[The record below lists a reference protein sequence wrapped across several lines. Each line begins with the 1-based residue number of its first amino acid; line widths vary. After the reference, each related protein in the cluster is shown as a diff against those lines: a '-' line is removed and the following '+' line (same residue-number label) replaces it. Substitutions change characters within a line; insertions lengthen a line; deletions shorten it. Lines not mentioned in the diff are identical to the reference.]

1 MLLQVEGLDRLGSLG
16 RMENLWYH
24 VDVTPGVFRVEFT
37 DGRRAGEAV
46 LGPSFPTCAEPRALS
61 LPHT

>member
-1 MLLQVEGLDRLGSLG
+1 MSLQVEGLDRLGSLG
-16 RMENLWYH
+16 RMENQWYH

-46 LGPSFPTCAEPRALS
+46 LGPSPERAPS
-61 LPHT
+61 PPHTAT